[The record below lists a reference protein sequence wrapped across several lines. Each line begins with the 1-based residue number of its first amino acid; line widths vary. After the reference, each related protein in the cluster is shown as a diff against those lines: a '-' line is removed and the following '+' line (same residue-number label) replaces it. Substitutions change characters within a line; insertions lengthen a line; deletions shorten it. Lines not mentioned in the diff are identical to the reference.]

1 VTVPTGP
8 MPVPA
13 VVAEIAADL
22 ASGPGVLDA
31 YGVAADPTR
40 NVSTNVCGRP
50 AISPPTKLDTAA
62 TPSRKGKVRVTS
74 VGHAGFRIDTPAGS
88 ILCDPWVNPAY
99 FASWFPF
106 PDNSTLDWDALGEVD
121 YLYVSHLHKDHFDP
135 ENLRDHV
142 NKDAV
147 VLLPD
152 YPVPD
157 LQRELEKLGFHRFFE
172 TTDSVKHR
180 VSGPKG
186 DLEVMIIALRA
197 PADGPIGDSG
207 LVVSDRVTTV
217 FNMNDAR
224 PVDLDVLH
232 ADFGHVDV
240 HMLQYSGAIWY
251 PMVYEMPARAKEAFG
266 TQKRQ
271 RQMDR
276 CRQYIA
282 QVGATWVIPSAG
294 PPCFLDPELRDLN
307 DDHGDP
313 ANIFPDQVV
322 FLGQMRAHGHDRG
335 LLMIPGS
342 TADFTG
348 PQLNSLIHPMPDD
361 EVQAIFT
368 TGKAD
373 YIAAYADGMAP
384 VLAAEKQSWAPA
396 AGESLLEPLRAKFEP
411 LMTQS
416 DQICD
421 GIGYPVELRLGAET
435 VVLDFPKR
443 LVREPIPDEKF
454 RYGFEISPDLVRTVL
469 RDDEPDW
476 VNTIFLSTRFKAWRV
491 GGYNEYLY
499 TFFKCLADDRIA
511 YADGWFAEAHD
522 DTASITLAGW
532 EIQRRCPHLKVDLS
546 KFGVVDGTTLTC
558 NLHGWQWNLET
569 GRCLTTKG
577 HELRSAREETR
588 DQ

>member
-1 VTVPTGP
+1 VQ
-8 MPVPA
+8 
-13 VVAEIAADL
+13 
-22 ASGPGVLDA
+22 
-31 YGVAADPTR
+31 
-40 NVSTNVCGRP
+40 
-50 AISPPTKLDTAA
+50 
-62 TPSRKGKVRVTS
+62 VTS
-74 VGHAGFRIDTPAGS
+74 VGHAGFRIDTAAGS

-106 PDNSTLDWDALGEVD
+106 PDNSELDWTALGEVD

-135 ENLRDHV
+135 VNLRAHV

-157 LQRELEKLGFHRFFE
+157 LRTELEKLGFHRFFE

-186 DLEVMIIALRA
+186 DLDVMIIALRA

-207 LVVSDRVTTV
+207 LVLSDGETV
-217 FNMNDAR
+217 AFNMNDAR
-224 PVDLDVLH
+224 PVDLDVLE
-232 ADFGHVDV
+232 ANFGHVDV

-251 PMVYEMPARAKEAFG
+251 PMVYDMPARAKSAFG
-266 TQKRQ
+266 IQKRQ

-282 QVGATWVIPSAG
+282 QVDATWVVPSAG

-322 FLGQMRAHGHDRG
+322 FLDQLCRNGHDRG

-342 TADFTG
+342 TADFAGT
-348 PQLNSLIHPMPDD
+348 QLNSLTHPVADP
-361 EVQAIFT
+361 ESLFT
-368 TGKAD
+368 TEKAS
-373 YIAAYADGMAP
+373 YIEAYAQRMAP
-384 VLAAEKQSWAPA
+384 LLAAEKARWAAPT
-396 AGESLLEPLRAKFEP
+396 GESLLEPLRAKFEP
-411 LMTQS
+411 IMIQS

-421 GIGYPVELRLGAET
+421 GIGYPVELRLGTET
-435 VVLDFPKR
+435 IVLDFPKR
-443 LVREPIPDEKF
+443 VVREPIPDEKF
-454 RYGFEISPDLVRTVL
+454 RYGFEIAPELVRTVL

-476 VNTIFLSTRFKAWRV
+476 VNTIFLSTRFRAWRV

-499 TFFKCLADDRIA
+499 TFFKCLTDERIV
-511 YADGWFAEAHD
+511 YADGWFAETHD
-522 DTASITLAGW
+522 DSASITLDGW
-532 EIQRRCPHLKVDLS
+532 EIQRRCPHLKADLS
-546 KFGVVDGTTLTC
+546 KFGVVDDTTLTC
-558 NLHGWQWNLET
+558 NLHGWSWNLT
-569 GRCLTTKG
+569 NGRCLTSKG
-577 HELRSAREETR
+577 HELRASKKT
-588 DQ
+588 